1 LGVICVME
9 SDKDVA
15 PTEQGLRRFSVR
27 GDAGVSWTAA
37 AISATWDRGGKTNAE
52 CRELSERHRS
62 VAGYKSC
69 TGPEKSDFVHLAR
82 FPQSDSGLVR
92 NPRQSRFG

>member
-1 LGVICVME
+1 MDLIRVSE
-9 SDKDVA
+9 SDKDLA
-15 PTEQGLRRFSVR
+15 PTEQVSDGFPFPAI
-27 GDAGVSWTAA
+27 AGVSWTTA
-37 AISATWDRGGKTNAE
+37 AISAAWDRGGKTTAE

>member
-1 LGVICVME
+1 MIRVIG
-9 SDKDVA
+9 SYKDLA
-15 PTEQGLRRFSVR
+15 PTEQVSDASSFSAMPAFPR
-27 GDAGVSWTAA
+27 HPA
-37 AISATWDRGGKTNAE
+37 AISVAWDRAGKTNAE